1 MPVSKILMFV
11 IAVTVMPHA
20 FTQTTEHTVKNKHH
34 FSTHFAYYYFYDPT
48 PITQLSYLNEQHSS
62 SSSVGLSYMQKV
74 DDKNGWSV
82 DLDYY
87 NFVSRK
93 PSNEET
99 RGNTLQRLFF
109 LVQGNYQRILFTTP
123 KGSIVGTIGLN
134 CRVGDDLILISHSP
148 SGTIPLDRSFLDLGI
163 PVGIEAM
170 RYLGNHFHL
179 KMRLAHTFFPYIFQ
193 GPQQGYD
200 WDKGSPRNMTQLSFG
215 LGVNF

>member
-1 MPVSKILMFV
+1 MPFSKIVMFV
-11 IAVTVMPHA
+11 ITAAVMTDS
-20 FTQTTEHTVKNKHH
+20 FSQTTENTVKNKHH

-48 PITQLSYLNEQHSS
+48 PITQLSYLNKHYSS

-93 PSNEET
+93 PSNEDT
-99 RGNTLQRLFF
+99 RGNIKQRLFF
-109 LVQGNYQRILFTTP
+109 LFQGNYQRTLFTTP
-123 KGSIVGTIGLN
+123 KGSIAGIIGLN
-134 CRVGDDLILISHSP
+134 FRFGYDLIHISYSP
-148 SGTIPLDRSFLDLGI
+148 FGTIPLDRSFLDVGI

-193 GPQQGYD
+193 GPQEGYD
-200 WDKGSPRNMTQLSFG
+200 WDNGSPRNMTQLSFG